1 MSNVDDIL
9 NYAWN
14 KDAANLK
21 PALDSVMSDKI
32 NAAVADY
39 TKDYAASLFSAT
51 TGLDEAPP
59 EATQEIIHQDSVEVQ
74 PDENV

>member
-1 MSNVDDIL
+1 MSNIEDIL

-14 KDAANLK
+14 KDAVNLK
-21 PALDSVMSDKI
+21 PTLDAAMSDRI

-39 TKDYAASLFSAT
+39 TKDYAASIFTAT
-51 TGLDEAPP
+51 TGQDDAPEDTP
-59 EATQEIIHQDSVEVQ
+59 EVTSQDSVEVQ

>member
-1 MSNVDDIL
+1 MSNIEDIL

-14 KDAANLK
+14 KDAVNLK
-21 PALDSVMSDKI
+21 PALDAAMTDRI

-39 TKDYAASLFSAT
+39 TKDYAASIFTAT
-51 TGLDEAPP
+51 TGQDDALETTP
-59 EATQEIIHQDSVEVQ
+59 EVTHDSVEVQ

>member
-1 MSNVDDIL
+1 MSNVRDIL
-9 NYAWN
+9 NYAWD

-21 PALDSVMSDKI
+21 PALDTAMADKVY
-32 NAAVADY
+32 AAVSDY

-51 TGLDEAPP
+51 TGQDDASP
-59 EATQEIIHQDSVEVQ
+59 EDTPEVTQQDSVEVQ

>member
-1 MSNVDDIL
+1 MSDIEDIL

-14 KDAANLK
+14 KDAVNIK
-21 PALDSVMSDKI
+21 PALDAVMTDKI

-39 TKDYAASLFSAT
+39 TKDYAASMFSAT
-51 TGLDEAPP
+51 TGHDDAAPENAP
-59 EATQEIIHQDSVEVQ
+59 EVTSQDSVGVQ